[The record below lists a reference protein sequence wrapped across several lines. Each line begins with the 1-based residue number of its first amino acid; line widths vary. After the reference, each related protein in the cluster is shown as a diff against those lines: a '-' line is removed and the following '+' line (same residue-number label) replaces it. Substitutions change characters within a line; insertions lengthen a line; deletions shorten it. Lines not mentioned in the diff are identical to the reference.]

1 MALSR
6 ITKHSHCLCKSIKP
20 VNPNTVSIRNL
31 STDPSDLTS
40 TTNYIISIFTKQ
52 PFCPDSPELKS
63 LAPMLNT
70 KVVESV
76 LNAFK
81 SWRIAYT
88 FFNWASIQYGY
99 EHNMYTYNT
108 MASILS
114 HARENAPLKALSLAI
129 LNSRCSMSPGA
140 LGFFIRCLGSVGLV
154 DEANVLFDQV
164 KRMGLCVPNSYSYN
178 CLLEAISR
186 SKSTSTSVSLVEK
199 RLKEM
204 HYQGWEFDK
213 YTLTPVLQVYSNA
226 GKFNEALGVF
236 NKICDCGW
244 LDEHLLSI
252 LVLSFS
258 KCSEVDKAFELI
270 EKMEDQ
276 NVRLNEK
283 TLCILIHG
291 FVKQSRVD
299 KALQLFYNMQK
310 YGFTP
315 DIALFDVL
323 IGGLCRSKDLDK
335 ALALYSE
342 MKLFKIQPDV
352 GIVTK
357 LLSFFSEEGELI
369 RILDAIHEDMDVEGL
384 TLLCNSWLNSLVNN
398 GLLDKAYCL
407 LQVMMGK
414 ECIDNVELHRLFRD
428 KKMVAP
434 NTASFTIVIDGL
446 IPAGKLDL
454 ALYLFREMAQIG
466 CSRNLIIYNNLID
479 GLCNSDRLEQSYELL
494 REMKES
500 GIGPTQFTHN
510 AIFGCL
516 CRRGD
521 ASGALDLVKKMRIH
535 GHQPWIKHY
544 TLLVRKMCKNG
555 KATQACKFLADMI
568 QEGFLPDIVAYSAS
582 LRGLIE
588 IQEVDQALKLFRDIC
603 ARGHCPDVVAYNIL
617 ISGLSKAQRITEA
630 QNIFEEMVMKGLVPS
645 VVTYNLLIDG
655 WCKSGCIDEA
665 LHCLSSMSAKERE
678 PNVITYTTL
687 IDGLCNA
694 GRPDD
699 AIMLWTEMR
708 RNGCTPNRVAFM
720 AFIHGLCKC
729 GRPNAALAHLREMEE
744 KEMEPDSFVYIGLI
758 SAFLA
763 DLKLPLAFEIL
774 KEMVDKG
781 HCPDLLDKNY
791 IILRD
796 AIHKLSEDA
805 RTSSSVKS
813 LITNGSIPTINLSDF
828 GAEGGDTGD
837 Q

>member
-1 MALSR
+1 
-6 ITKHSHCLCKSIKP
+6 
-20 VNPNTVSIRNL
+20 
-31 STDPSDLTS
+31 
-40 TTNYIISIFTKQ
+40 
-52 PFCPDSPELKS
+52 
-63 LAPMLNT
+63 
-70 KVVESV
+70 
-76 LNAFK
+76 
-81 SWRIAYT
+81 
-88 FFNWASIQYGY
+88 
-99 EHNMYTYNT
+99 MYTYNT

-204 HYQGWEFDK
+204 HYQ
-213 YTLTPVLQVYSNA
+213 
-226 GKFNEALGVF
+226 
-236 NKICDCGW
+236 
-244 LDEHLLSI
+244 
-252 LVLSFS
+252 
-258 KCSEVDKAFELI
+258 
-270 EKMEDQ
+270 
-276 NVRLNEK
+276 
-283 TLCILIHG
+283 
-291 FVKQSRVD
+291 
-299 KALQLFYNMQK
+299 
-310 YGFTP
+310 
-315 DIALFDVL
+315 
-323 IGGLCRSKDLDK
+323 
-335 ALALYSE
+335 
-342 MKLFKIQPDV
+342 
-352 GIVTK
+352 
-357 LLSFFSEEGELI
+357 EGELI

-466 CSRNLIIYNNLID
+466 CSREGMLLEPLI
-479 GLCNSDRLEQSYELL
+479 G
-494 REMKES
+494 K
-500 GIGPTQFTHN
+500 T
-510 AIFGCL
+510 
-516 CRRGD
+516 
-521 ASGALDLVKKMRIH
+521 MRIH

-763 DLKLPLAFEIL
+763 DLKFPLAFEIL

-796 AIHKLSEDA
+796 AIRKLSEDA

>member
-1 MALSR
+1 
-6 ITKHSHCLCKSIKP
+6 
-20 VNPNTVSIRNL
+20 
-31 STDPSDLTS
+31 
-40 TTNYIISIFTKQ
+40 
-52 PFCPDSPELKS
+52 
-63 LAPMLNT
+63 MLNT

-164 KRMGLCVPNSYSYN
+164 KRMGLCVPNNYSYN

-213 YTLTPVLQVYSNA
+213 YTLTPMLQVYSNA

-244 LDEHLLSI
+244 LDEHVLSI

-323 IGGLCRSKDLDK
+323 IGGLCR
-335 ALALYSE
+335 E
-342 MKLFKIQPDV
+342 
-352 GIVTK
+352 
-357 LLSFFSEEGELI
+357 
-369 RILDAIHEDMDVEGL
+369 
-384 TLLCNSWLNSLVNN
+384 
-398 GLLDKAYCL
+398 
-407 LQVMMGK
+407 VMMGK

-466 CSRNLIIYNNLID
+466 CS
-479 GLCNSDRLEQSYELL
+479 
-494 REMKES
+494 
-500 GIGPTQFTHN
+500 
-510 AIFGCL
+510 
-516 CRRGD
+516 RGD

-729 GRPNAALAHLREMEE
+729 GWPNAALAHLREMEE

-758 SAFLA
+758 SAFL
-763 DLKLPLAFEIL
+763 L
-774 KEMVDKG
+774 
-781 HCPDLLDKNY
+781 
-791 IILRD
+791 
-796 AIHKLSEDA
+796 
-805 RTSSSVKS
+805 T
-813 LITNGSIPTINLSDF
+813 
-828 GAEGGDTGD
+828 
-837 Q
+837 